1 MDMEIGDRK
10 VLDLTA
16 TVYEI
21 CSRHPEAAGLLES
34 LGFKEIAVP
43 GMLGTVGRFMTL
55 PLGARAKKIDLGTI
69 VRTFEVNG
77 YTVVND
83 KEIMK

>member
-1 MDMEIGDRK
+1 MDMEIGGGK

-21 CSRHPEAAGLLES
+21 CSRHPEAVGFLES
-34 LGFKEIAVP
+34 LGFKEISLP
-43 GMLGTVGRFMTL
+43 GMLGTAGRFMTL
-55 PLGARAKKIDLGTI
+55 PMGARWKKIDLGAI
-69 VRTFEVNG
+69 VRTFEENG
-77 YTVVND
+77 YTVLND